1 MLAEI
6 SGLEKETDIQVQE
19 SQRVLNKISPETHT
33 WDTIINMVKVKDKER
48 ILKAVRE
55 NNLLC
60 TREQVKLC
68 YLPNLLC
75 ISGFLGIN
83 LKVQEMVGW
92 YYSKYWKK
100 KLPARSTVFV
110 KAILQKWRNIKTF
123 PDKQK
128 LTEFTTN
135 RSLPTYWNGSKKY

>member
-1 MLAEI
+1 MLAKI

-33 WDTIINMVKVKDKER
+33 WDITINMVKVKDKER

-55 NNLLC
+55 NNLLY

-68 YLPNLLC
+68 YVPNLLC

-92 YYSKYWKK
+92 YIQNTERKNCQPEVLYLSK
-100 KLPARSTVFV
+100 PSF
-110 KAILQKWRNIKTF
+110 RNEGT
-123 PDKQK
+123 
-128 LTEFTTN
+128 
-135 RSLPTYWNGSKKY
+135 